1 VSFDPFRTAGSNLIG
16 DPDAI
21 QVPIM
26 IYFEREFL
34 TTRMFDR
41 LIDAMNTAAI
51 RTDLELYDEVMG
63 LLAQPDSSARGGYEE
78 LQADPNRFLITSI
91 SRGSVIVS
99 GTILLG
105 IGWAIKKLLGPGWEM
120 SETKKHWDEGVA
132 HVIDKSAHT
141 LGENITRVSKRLGRR
156 LRITRMSMGHDEG
169 ERKALS
175 VTMGDH
181 HRLEHKQPG
190 KE

>member
-21 QVPIM
+21 QVPM
-26 IYFEREFL
+26 IIDFETRDFL

-63 LLAQPDSSARGGYEE
+63 LLPDPGSSARAGYEE

-91 SRGSVIVS
+91 SRGSVIIS

-120 SETKKHWDEGVA
+120 SEYKNVDG
-132 HVIDKSAHT
+132 S
-141 LGENITRVSKRLGRR
+141 RR
-156 LRITRMSMGHDEG
+156 R
-169 ERKALS
+169 
-175 VTMGDH
+175 
-181 HRLEHKQPG
+181 
-190 KE
+190 